1 MLTCCAVAAQLICG
15 FIFAYAKSRFS
26 WSDSFDK
33 TLNQS
38 TLQASGRLSYSR
50 SRTNI
55 SRPQGN
61 KPVQV
66 TPPYTPPLYSKTGVY
81 RGILYFLIFAL
92 KHRPWVLVRGEAVL
106 TCTNDLCFEQN

>member
-26 WSDSFDK
+26 LSDSFDN
-33 TLNQS
+33 TLNES

-50 SRTNI
+50 SQTNI
-55 SRPQGN
+55 SSLQNN

-66 TPPYTPPLYSKTGVY
+66 TFPTPYFYIVKLVFTGVY
-81 RGILYFLIFAL
+81 FIF
-92 KHRPWVLVRGEAVL
+92 
-106 TCTNDLCFEQN
+106 